1 MLRDLA
7 QRAYSNYETLQNSY
21 DLALLCKD
29 LDGDFVECGVAAGS
43 QVAAM
48 YRAAPTKKIWLFDS
62 FEGIPL
68 ASKYDTTQP
77 GIGVIS
83 HDVNGYLLTTSGIT
97 AVTQEQVKQHFKE
110 WNVNDS
116 NFKYVQGWFEDT
128 IPNLINPPEK
138 ISLLRLDGDLYNS
151 TYVCLEH
158 LYPKLIKG
166 GWLIIDDYGLDG
178 CRLAV
183 NEYFENYIFGG
194 MPEYKIVP
202 NTKTVI
208 YLQKK

>member
-1 MLRDLA
+1 MLKDLA
-7 QRAYSNYETLQNSY
+7 QRSYSNYETLQKSF
-21 DLALLCKD
+21 DLAAFCCC

-48 YRAAPTKKIWLFDS
+48 HRACPNKKIWLFDS

-83 HDVNGYLLTTSGIT
+83 HDVNGYLLTTSGVT
-97 AVTQEQVKQHFKE
+97 AVSMEQVKQHFAE
-110 WNVNDS
+110 WNVNDE
-116 NFKYVQGWFEDT
+116 NFEYVKGWFEET
-128 IPNLINPPEK
+128 VPINEIDK

-151 TYVCLEH
+151 TKVCLEY
-158 LYPKLIKG
+158 LYPKLVKG
-166 GWLIIDDYGLDG
+166 GYLIIDDYALDG

-183 NEYFENYIFGG
+183 DEYFDKYEIQKNFTV
-194 MPEYKIVP
+194 VP
-202 NTKTVI
+202 KTKTVI
-208 YLQKK
+208 YYQK

>member
-1 MLRDLA
+1 LLKDLA

-48 YRAAPTKKIWLFDS
+48 YRAVPDKKIWLFDS

-68 ASKYDTTQP
+68 ASKYDTSQP

-97 AVTQEQVKQHFKE
+97 AVTQEQVKKHFKG
-110 WNVNDS
+110 WGVDDT
-116 NFKYVQGWFEDT
+116 NFEYVQGWFEMT
-128 IPNLINPPEK
+128 IEKSPIGK

-151 TYVCLEH
+151 TKVCLEH

-183 NEYFENYIFGG
+183 NEYFNNYIFGG
-194 MPEYKIVP
+194 MPEYTIVP

-208 YLQKK
+208 YLQKR

>member
-1 MLRDLA
+1 MKDLA
-7 QRAYSNYETLQNSY
+7 ARAYSNYNTLQNSF
-21 DLALLCKD
+21 DLALLCKE

-48 YRAAPTKKIWLFDS
+48 HRAAPDKKIWLFDS

-77 GIGVIS
+77 GIGVIR

-97 AVTQEQVKQHFKE
+97 AVSIEQVKQHFAE
-110 WNVNDS
+110 WNIDDT
-116 NFKYVQGWFEDT
+116 NFEYVQGWFENTVPENT
-128 IPNLINPPEK
+128 IDK

-151 TYVCLEH
+151 TKVCLEY
-158 LYPKLIKG
+158 LYPKLVKG
-166 GWLIIDDYGLDG
+166 GFLIVDDYGLDG

-183 NEYFENYIFGG
+183 DEYFDKHEIKKDFKTVK
-194 MPEYKIVP
+194 E
-202 NTKTVI
+202 TQTVI
-208 YLQKK
+208 YSQK

>member
-1 MLRDLA
+1 MLKDLA
-7 QRAYSNYETLQNSY
+7 QRAYSNYDTLQNSY
-21 DLALLCKD
+21 DLAQLCCE

-48 YRAAPTKKIWLFDS
+48 YRACPTKKIWLFDS

-97 AVTQEQVKQHFKE
+97 AVTIEQVKQHFAE
-110 WNVNDS
+110 WNIDDI
-116 NFKYVQGWFEDT
+116 NFNYVKGWFEET
-128 IPNLINPPEK
+128 VPINEVGK

-151 TYVCLEH
+151 TKVCLEH
-158 LYPKLIKG
+158 LYPKLVKG
-166 GWLIIDDYGLDG
+166 GWLIVDDYGLDG
-178 CRLAV
+178 CRIAV
-183 NEYFENYIFGG
+183 DEYFDKHEIKKDFKVVRG
-194 MPEYKIVP
+194 
-202 NTKTVI
+202 TKTVI
-208 YLQKK
+208 YFQK